1 MLHILDQQP
10 SLVNNYLRELR
21 DSKIQLDSMRFRRNI
36 ERIGEIMAYEVSKT
50 LNVADVEVTTQL
62 GTANVACPSDEIV
75 LATVLRAGLPLHQGL
90 MNCFDG
96 AKSAFVSAY
105 RVEDG
110 SDTLS
115 IKVEYISCP
124 DLTGKV
130 LILADTMLA
139 TGMSMVAAYRALVER
154 GGEPLH
160 THFVSVLG
168 CTQGVEYLQANTPAE
183 RCSVWVATVDK
194 ELNPMKY
201 IVPGLGDAGDLCYG
215 EKL

>member
-1 MLHILDQQP
+1 MLHILDKEP
-10 SLVNNYLRELR
+10 SLINNYLRELR
-21 DSKIQLDSMRFRRNI
+21 DAEIQRDSMRFRRNI
-36 ERIGEIMAYEVSKT
+36 ERVGEIAAYEISKT
-50 LNVADVEVTTQL
+50 LVTSKTEVKTQL
-62 GTANVACPSDEIV
+62 GTAVIDCPSNKVV
-75 LATVLRAGLPLHQGL
+75 LGTVLRAGLPLHQGL
-90 MNCFDG
+90 LNCFDG
-96 AKSAFVSAY
+96 AENAFVSAY

-110 SDTLS
+110 SNDLS
-115 IKVEYISCP
+115 IKVEYISGP
-124 DLTGKV
+124 KLEGKV

-139 TGMSMVAAYRALVER
+139 TGMSMVAAYRALVAN
-154 GGEPLH
+154 GGEPVH

-168 CTQGVEYLQANTPAE
+168 AKQGVDYLLENTPSD

>member
-10 SLVNNYLRELR
+10 SLVNSYLRELR

-36 ERIGEIMAYEVSKT
+36 ERVGEIMAYEISKT
-50 LNVADVEVTTQL
+50 LNVTDVDVTTQL
-62 GTANVACPSDEIV
+62 GTATVASPSDKIV

-90 MNCFDG
+90 LNSFDG
-96 AKSAFVSAY
+96 AENAFVSAY

-110 SDTLS
+110 SDTLT

-124 DLTGKV
+124 KLEGKV

-139 TGMSMVAAYRALVER
+139 TGMSMVAAYRALVAR

-168 CTQGVEYLQANTPAE
+168 CTQGTEYLQANIPSE
-183 RCSVWVATVDK
+183 RCTVWVATVDK

>member
-10 SLVNNYLRELR
+10 SLVNSYLRELR

-36 ERIGEIMAYEVSKT
+36 ERVGEIMAYEISKT
-50 LNVADVEVTTQL
+50 LNVTDVDVTTQL
-62 GTANVACPSDEIV
+62 GTATVACPSDKIV

-90 MNCFDG
+90 LNSFDG
-96 AKSAFVSAY
+96 AENAFVSAY

-110 SDTLS
+110 SDTLT

-124 DLTGKV
+124 KLEGKV

-139 TGMSMVAAYRALVER
+139 TGMSMVAAYRALVAR

-168 CTQGVEYLQANTPAE
+168 CTQGTEYLQANIPSE
-183 RCSVWVATVDK
+183 RCTVWVATVDK